1 MEKFT
6 NWRDKGT
13 GIAPFLPPTVGN
25 PSFASQLGC
34 TIIFIFKCIIL
45 LPVVILYKITASKV
59 IGSWML
65 SFLFNW
71 KIDVNVQGV
80 KRRELNKAAHYP
92 QRDGIYICNSS
103 SALDAFV
110 LDMIAQG
117 PSWFLIPFENVLYK
131 MDKEQYMNFA
141 LDGSLNVKRYGKEVS
156 SIGQLK
162 NSVVFVFPEGTCSN
176 GKSVLPFSITEVALK
191 EFIDPS
197 DHRISR
203 PLQTIQLKVNGSLVT
218 PLSLSKYKFFSRM
231 LAKGVHIKVKIHEK
245 QQITPFENLR
255 ISLNDGDK
263 FKLVSKSLNVESKIK
278 FVEEYTSSATNR
290 R

>member
-13 GIAPFLPPTVGN
+13 GIAPFLPPTVGS
-25 PSFASQLGC
+25 PSFASQLGY
-34 TIIFIFKCIIL
+34 TIIFILKCIIL
-45 LPVVILYKITASKV
+45 LPGLILYKITASKV

-71 KIDVNVQGV
+71 KVDLNVQGV

-92 QRDGIYICNSS
+92 QRDRIYICNSS
-103 SALDAFV
+103 SALDALV

-131 MDKEQYMNFA
+131 MNKEQYMNFA
-141 LDGSLNVKRYGKEVS
+141 LDGSLNAKKFGKEVS
-156 SIGQLK
+156 SIGQLE

-176 GKSVLPFSITEVALK
+176 GKSVLPFEITEEILR

-197 DHRISR
+197 NHNKSATI
-203 PLQTIQLKVNGSLVT
+203 QAIQLKVNGSLVT
-218 PLSLSKYKFFSRM
+218 PLSLSKYTFFSRM
-231 LAKGVHIKVKIHEK
+231 LAKGVHVKVKIHEK

-255 ISLNDGDK
+255 ISLNDGNK
-263 FKLVSKSLNVESKIK
+263 FKLVSKTLNMESKRK
-278 FVEEYTSSATNR
+278 FVEEYTSSASNR